1 MRSIEPGY
9 EKRVDCLDDA
19 CVSSWIQLIT
29 DFDMNPNTF
38 TQIDDEINDVFDEL
52 QISQK
57 TSTFSRSNQEKN
69 SFIQGISS
77 LPNQFK

>member
-1 MRSIEPGY
+1 M
-9 EKRVDCLDDA
+9 RVDCLDDA

-29 DFDMNPNTF
+29 DFDMNPNSF